1 MNVPRALAALT
12 AINLAVLVLLLARAV
27 PAGAH
32 EYTVLRGRSLE
43 LVDEAGKVR
52 ASIQVHPANPD
63 VVLPD
68 GSKGYPETVILRL
81 VTRDGRPSVKLSASE
96 LGGILVLGGDSD
108 PTYAQIMAQRG
119 EPSVTLSARDGR
131 RQTIKP

>member
-1 MNVPRALAALT
+1 MSPRPLAALT
-12 AINLAVLVLLLARAV
+12 AINLVLLVLLVARAL

-32 EYTVLRGRSLE
+32 ENAVLRGRSLE

-52 ASIQVHPANPD
+52 ASIQVHPANPG
-63 VVLPD
+63 VLLPD

-96 LGGILVLGGDSD
+96 LGGILVLGGESD